1 MNGEEALK
9 QHDSL
14 YVSFFLDKF
23 SNHTNKRDYGEA
35 AAEAETVRER
45 DWRVE
50 CAAVYESESEK
61 CGCVG
66 YVG

>member
-1 MNGEEALK
+1 M
-9 QHDSL
+9 
-14 YVSFFLDKF
+14 
-23 SNHTNKRDYGEA
+23 

-50 CAAVYESESEK
+50 CAAVCERESESESEK

-66 YVG
+66 YVGRVF

>member
-1 MNGEEALK
+1 M
-9 QHDSL
+9 
-14 YVSFFLDKF
+14 
-23 SNHTNKRDYGEA
+23 

-50 CAAVYESESEK
+50 CAVVCERESESESESEK

-66 YVG
+66 YAGRVF

>member
-1 MNGEEALK
+1 MK

-14 YVSFFLDKF
+14 YVFFWINFL
-23 SNHTNKRDYGEA
+23 TIQTRGTGEA
-35 AAEAETVRER
+35 AAEAEIVRER

-50 CAAVYESESEK
+50 CAAVCERESESESESEK